1 MGYEVPGGPCPI
13 WRHRSLC
20 CETLQGSMECDDWIG
35 GGRLQRSLQ
44 LQAHA
49 ATEWCINP
57 GHVGLVVSKESRV
70 VNETMGQLLTN
81 A

>member
-1 MGYEVPGGPCPI
+1 M
-13 WRHRSLC
+13 
-20 CETLQGSMECDDWIG
+20 DWKG
-35 GGRLQRSLQ
+35 GGGFQ